1 MVNVH
6 CATIKLWIHL
16 GGLLSTQ
23 EARVV
28 LGYCLTLL
36 SCIAASR
43 VHPQLDSYMLQAAR
57 LCTSQIEASTSPR
70 SYPRHLTPFPA
81 RKGGHLIT
89 THKG

>member
-1 MVNVH
+1 MANVH

-43 VHPQLDSYMLQAAR
+43 VHPQLDSYMLQAAH
-57 LCTSQIEASTSPR
+57 LCTSQIEALTSP
-70 SYPRHLTPFPA
+70 PP
-81 RKGGHLIT
+81 GHSPGI
-89 THKG
+89 